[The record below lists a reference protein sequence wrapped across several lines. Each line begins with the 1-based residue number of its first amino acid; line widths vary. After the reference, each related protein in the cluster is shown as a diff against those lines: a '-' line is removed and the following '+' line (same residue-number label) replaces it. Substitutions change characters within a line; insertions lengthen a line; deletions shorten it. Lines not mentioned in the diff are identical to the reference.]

1 MAYVVCFRSPE
12 ASVPALWTS
21 LQEAD
26 IQPTPQVSW
35 VPPQPSQHSLLL
47 QALPAPW
54 WDSEGAQSTRRLL
67 LPLGSQLPPQ
77 ESFSRT
83 LTTSSPHPSSPHP
96 VVLSVTSSEAPRVGK
111 EQVCTSEM
119 QPAAGFSVRGFGL
132 AKQDTWPWPLLFP
145 RLPHFRSMY
154 FTFLK

>member
-21 LQEAD
+21 LQEVD
-26 IQPTPQVSW
+26 IQPAPQVSW

-47 QALPAPW
+47 QALPAPR
-54 WDSEGAQSTRRLL
+54 WDSHGVQLTRRLL

-83 LTTSSPHPSSPHP
+83 FTHPLPTPWSSG
-96 VVLSVTSSEAPRVGK
+96 VASSEAPRAGK
-111 EQVCTSEM
+111 EQVCTSEV
-119 QPAAGFSVRGFGL
+119 QPAAGFSVRGLGL
-132 AKQDTWPWPLLFP
+132 ANQDTWPRPLSFP

>member
-21 LQEAD
+21 RQEAD

-35 VPPQPSQHSLLL
+35 VPPQPSQHSLLI

-54 WDSEGAQSTRRLL
+54 GDSEGETVNQKIAAALRVSA
-67 LPLGSQLPPQ
+67 
-77 ESFSRT
+77 
-83 LTTSSPHPSSPHP
+83 PSSGILFKDPQDI
-96 VVLSVTSSEAPRVGK
+96 LSPPCGPRVASSEAPRVGK
-111 EQVCTSEM
+111 EQVCASEM
-119 QPAAGFSVRGFGL
+119 QPAAGSSVRGLGL
-132 AKQDTWPWPLLFP
+132 AKQDTRPWPPLFP
-145 RLPHFRSMY
+145 RLPHFRSVY